1 MSNGNSG
8 AATLGIANELGAG
21 KEISPRYLQAINAIA
36 TGKVPESA
44 IQRHPGKGGK
54 VFTYIS
60 HIWVN
65 EQIRQFFD
73 QGWSFDILSGN
84 MLGDGSAIAYGR
96 LTLYIPLSDGS
107 IFERHVTE
115 VGAFEGA
122 DSMPQAMKVA
132 SAASRSLVRCAMRAF
147 GLGAEFYVKEE
158 YKMTAQEAWLTLK
171 EYVRRNHGDEQ
182 ELIRVLKELE
192 IKGSDLANPDVFETA
207 YTVAYNLSR
216 EGKDR
221 FGQLPAEL
229 DGIPAAAQTEN
240 APAPVKSMETPVEQ
254 APKAEPVKAEQP
266 KQTPEEKPAKV
277 EQPTPA
283 PMAEPAKVEQPIQTP
298 EAEPVKVEQ
307 PRQKPVATAPAAP
320 APVNGNGNGS
330 KPQPPAPVAD
340 LQWKPKSWDEITE
353 AVAHLGYDLQD
364 VIALLS
370 KTYGPGS
377 FDIKKLQDY
386 WLLTAHHINE
396 GNIRK
401 LD

>member
-1 MSNGNSG
+1 
-8 AATLGIANELGAG
+8 
-21 KEISPRYLQAINAIA
+21 
-36 TGKVPESA
+36 
-44 IQRHPGKGGK
+44 
-54 VFTYIS
+54 
-60 HIWVN
+60 
-65 EQIRQFFD
+65 
-73 QGWSFDILSGN
+73 
-84 MLGDGSAIAYGR
+84 
-96 LTLYIPLSDGS
+96 
-107 IFERHVTE
+107 
-115 VGAFEGA
+115 
-122 DSMPQAMKVA
+122 
-132 SAASRSLVRCAMRAF
+132 
-147 GLGAEFYVKEE
+147 
-158 YKMTAQEAWLTLK
+158 MTAQEAWLTLK

-229 DGIPAAAQTEN
+229 DGSPAAAQTAN
-240 APAPVKSMETPVEQ
+240 APAPVKPVDAPKEQ

-266 KQTPEEKPAKV
+266 RQTPEAKPAKVEHPTPTLKAEPAKV
-277 EQPTPA
+277 EQPIQTPK
-283 PMAEPAKVEQPIQTP
+283 AEPAKVEQPIQTP
-298 EAEPVKVEQ
+298 EAESVKVEQ
-307 PRQKPVATAPAAP
+307 PKQKPVSTAPAAP
-320 APVNGNGNGS
+320 APVNGNNGNGNGS

-353 AVAHLGYDLQD
+353 AVARLGYDLQD

-401 LD
+401 LG